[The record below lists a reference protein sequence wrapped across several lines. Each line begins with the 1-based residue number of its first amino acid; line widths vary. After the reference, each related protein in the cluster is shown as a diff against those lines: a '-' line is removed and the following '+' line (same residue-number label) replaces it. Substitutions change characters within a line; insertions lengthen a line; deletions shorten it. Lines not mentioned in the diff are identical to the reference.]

1 MKDGMSSIDLKW
13 TDEKLKGITLKY
25 TKLSTFTKENP
36 QAYNMLKRKGKEKF
50 DEFTSHM
57 QKLRPPFTD
66 DELRK
71 IALKY
76 NNYTELK
83 SMERNIESAIVKGI
97 DPVAVKCAYSP
108 QSTMCTVYAAK
119 AK

>member
-1 MKDGMSSIDLKW
+1 MKTEISFVIAVALAV
-13 TDEKLKGITLKY
+13 LALI
-25 TKLSTFTKENP
+25 LSM
-36 QAYNMLKRKGKEKF
+36 A
-50 DEFTSHM
+50 
-57 QKLRPPFTD
+57 
-66 DELRK
+66 
-71 IALKY
+71 Y

-108 QSTMCTVYAAK
+108 QSTMCTLYAAK